1 MQDLL
6 GLDRN
11 DQLEYFFEI
20 SVDLMAIIGTDKKV
34 KKVSKCCKELLGWS
48 EEELTLS
55 EWSNFV
61 HEDDVFKVL
70 SYIRNSNIKNGIKG
84 LELRFKCKDES
95 YRWIESNCRYVE
107 ESEVYIL
114 TARDITEK
122 KQIMEEKIA
131 YEKAIELESIKSQP
145 NA

>member
-20 SVDLMAIIGTDKKV
+20 SVDLMAIIGTDKKI

-70 SYIRNSNIKNGIKG
+70 AYIRNSNIKNGIKG
-84 LELRFKCKDES
+84 LELRFRK
-95 YRWIESNCRYVE
+95 
-107 ESEVYIL
+107 
-114 TARDITEK
+114 
-122 KQIMEEKIA
+122 
-131 YEKAIELESIKSQP
+131 
-145 NA
+145 